1 MQGFKITLVLTLI
14 LVPVF
19 STLGQGVPANKYGLA
34 VVKTSSQYLHT
45 IFNDTSEF
53 EILPQSGSTKRMVEL
68 KSIIPDIVYELRY
81 ASKNNFMSRRMYPAK
96 TRNTYMR
103 LKAALALQLVQNKLK
118 PQGYGLKIWDAY
130 RPYSVTE
137 KFWDLVKDERYVANP
152 AKGSGHNRGI
162 AVDLTIIELAT
173 GKELDM
179 GTDFDNFSDTAHHS
193 YTNLSAEVLRNRKLL
208 RDAME
213 GAGFVFFESEWWHYS
228 LPNPSK
234 YELLDLSF
242 ALLKKSHP

>member
-1 MQGFKITLVLTLI
+1 
-14 LVPVF
+14 
-19 STLGQGVPANKYGLA
+19 
-34 VVKTSSQYLHT
+34 
-45 IFNDTSEF
+45 
-53 EILPQSGSTKRMVEL
+53 MVEL

-81 ASKNNFMSRRMYPAK
+81 ASKNNFTSRRMYPAK

>member
-1 MQGFKITLVLTLI
+1 MQGFKITLVFAFI

-19 STLGQGVPANKYGLA
+19 STLAQGLTPNKYGLT
-34 VVKTSSQYLHT
+34 VVKTSNQYLNT
-45 IFNDTSEF
+45 IFNDTSGF
-53 EILPQSGSTKRMVEL
+53 EILPQLGSAKRMVEL
-68 KSIIPDIVYELRY
+68 KSIIPGIVYDLRY
-81 ASKNNFMSRRMYPAK
+81 ATKNNFMNRRMYPAN
-96 TRNTYMR
+96 TRKTYMR
-103 LKAALALQLVQNKLK
+103 MTAALALLSVQDKLR

-137 KFWDLVKDERYVANP
+137 KFWELVKDERYVANP

-179 GTDFDNFSDTAHHS
+179 GTGFDNFTDTAHHTF
-193 YTNLSAEVLRNRKLL
+193 TNLSAEVLRNRKLL

-213 GAGFVFFESEWWHYS
+213 AAGFVFFESEWWHYS
-228 LPNPSK
+228 LPNPAK

-242 ALLKKSHP
+242 ALLKKLH